1 MRDHWAIDG
10 TVIELDHSLYFV
22 YSGWPF
28 DNPNESDLIQ
38 QLFIFRMS
46 DPVTADSAT
55 FLLCEPKERWEW
67 TGDHGI
73 NEGPQFLGALD
84 GSWRGIVYS
93 CSGSWTNEYKEN
105 TIEYVRGDPLNRAS
119 WRKGTRPLI
128 QTRHKLGVGHAPW
141 GPGHGSFLHVG
152 NETIHIFHATD
163 SPTDGWNNRKARAQR
178 VVFVNGQPDMGGECG
193 PMTSNFQQFVSGS
206 AAGGYG
212 GPGQGS
218 GDHKKHGLRAWMHR
232 LKDEL

>member
-28 DNPNESDLIQ
+28 DNHNESDKIQ

-46 DPVTADSAT
+46 DPVTADSPT
-55 FLLCEPKERWEW
+55 TMICEPNEPWER

-73 NEGPQFLGALD
+73 NEGPQFLYALD
-84 GSWRGIVYS
+84 NSWRGFVYS

-105 TIEYVRGDPLNRAS
+105 TMQYIGGDPLNRAS

-128 QTRHKLGVGHAPW
+128 QTNNRNRGPW
-141 GPGHGSFLHVG
+141 GPGHGSFIHVG
-152 NETIHIFHATD
+152 NETIHIYHATD

-178 VVFVNGQPDMGGECG
+178 VVFVNGQPDMGGVVG
-193 PMTSNFQQFVSGS
+193 PMASSFQEFVGAS
-206 AAGGYG
+206 AGYR
-212 GPGQGS
+212 PSDGQPAD
-218 GDHKKHGLRAWMHR
+218 GDHKKHGLKAWLHR